1 MEIFCDSVS
10 GTVFLILDSL
20 VLILVEVVV
29 NGRMSWHKLGSEVA
43 GDSELLLSS
52 ERTFDVVLHD
62 FCACCGALVTGVEAV
77 VDRLVL
83 VHAD

>member
-1 MEIFCDSVS
+1 M
-10 GTVFLILDSL
+10 
-20 VLILVEVVV
+20 V
-29 NGRMSWHKLGSEVA
+29 NGRMRRHKLGSEVA

-52 ERTFDVVLHD
+52 EWTFEVVLHD
-62 FCACCGALVTGVEAV
+62 FCACCRALVTGVEAV